1 MYKIALCQNYRIQLF
16 ETIVKTSSYLNFKY
30 GDENEQVCQFFVTEC
45 DMLDILLQVVQI
57 EPVIHRL
64 MG

>member
-1 MYKIALCQNYRIQLF
+1 MIQLF
-16 ETIVKTSSYLNFKY
+16 ETIVKTSCYLNSTY
-30 GDENEQVCQFFVTEC
+30 GDENEQVCKFSVTEC